1 MMMKH
6 IPHINLEKIRK
17 AFVVFIAMWIIM
29 ASCSIQASIVRLA
42 NHQEQTT
49 EQSSKLNKQKNI
61 NPVTVTSKTCDKNL
75 SLDDNTYVVQKAGF
89 DLSNPYVAILLTAIL
104 IVYFGYVALRN
115 SNTHPKYENT
125 KDLQGSTPLFIQYQN
140 FRI

>member
-1 MMMKH
+1 MKH